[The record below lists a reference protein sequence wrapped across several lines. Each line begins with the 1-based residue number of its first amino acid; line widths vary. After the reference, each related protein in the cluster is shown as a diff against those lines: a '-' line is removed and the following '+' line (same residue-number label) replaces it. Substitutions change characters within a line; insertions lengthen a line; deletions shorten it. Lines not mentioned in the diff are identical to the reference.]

1 MLILGVLN
9 LFGDIIVG
17 VDIGAT
23 KVCTVISRIKKQ
35 NQLEIL
41 GCGMSKCSG
50 IKKGLIVDLD
60 NVSRAIKESIS
71 AAEKVSGVKVT
82 TINIAI
88 SGLHTVLVPA
98 KGNISFD
105 GNMKEITVD
114 DVTRVLKEAK
124 NFEMPQDRQVI
135 DVIPNQ
141 FLIDGY
147 DEIVDPIGM
156 TGAMLEVD
164 ADVVLGSTIATQS
177 LLKSVEKA
185 KYQVSGI
192 VVESLA
198 TGSIV
203 LSEEEKQLGVL
214 LIDVGG
220 GKTEV
225 TFFKEGRIKYY
236 TSIPI
241 GSEYITNDI
250 VIGLKVS
257 YNEADRLK
265 RQFPLS
271 QKSLINNDQE
281 VTIFS
286 IGESKQKT
294 IKISDIIDIV
304 EARILELFNIIEE
317 KIIENELNDQI
328 EAGTVIV
335 GQGISTLAGIGDLAS
350 RMLGTSIRF
359 SGSKLPA
366 NLKMPYVT
374 ALGIVKY
381 IAGMNLGEKEIEIL
395 TKDKIPEETKP
406 NDESIFS
413 KIIKFLI
420 NERGR
425 N

>member
-1 MLILGVLN
+1 M
-9 LFGDIIVG
+9 FGDIIVG